1 MNEEEKVTE
10 QDLVDIASLVKRF
23 LAHPETV
30 FLYRGENKV
39 NQNGLHFTTDKE
51 WAKNFG
57 ANIFRGRL
65 PAKSKI
71 KVLTIEDFE
80 KAFVQGIGAEMPL
93 WNSIF
98 EQGYDAILGTDIMSD
113 KQIDVIVN
121 PKHLVNFKLL
131 SEQ

>member
-1 MNEEEKVTE
+1 MDKDEITE
-10 QDLVDIASLVKRF
+10 QDKEEISALVKRF
-23 LAHPETV
+23 LDHPETV
-30 FLYRGENKV
+30 FLYRGEGVTNK
-39 NQNGLHFTTDKE
+39 QGLHFTADKE

-80 KAFVQGIGAEMPL
+80 KALVQGIGAEMPL

-98 EQGYDAILGTDIMSD
+98 EEGYDAILGTDVMSD

-121 PKHLVNFKLL
+121 PKHLSNFKPF
-131 SEQ
+131 EQ